1 MSKLEAANNPAAGD
15 DEEDEEAKQEA
26 SKYKICMR
34 LVLPSA
40 HDFCFLFVS
49 TEKKAFRARMKGHY
63 KGEFNA
69 AALLR

>member
-34 LVLPSA
+34 LVFAICSWLL
-40 HDFCFLFVS
+40 FLICFHR
-49 TEKKAFRARMKGHY
+49 KKGIPCENERS
-63 KGEFNA
+63 
-69 AALLR
+69 L